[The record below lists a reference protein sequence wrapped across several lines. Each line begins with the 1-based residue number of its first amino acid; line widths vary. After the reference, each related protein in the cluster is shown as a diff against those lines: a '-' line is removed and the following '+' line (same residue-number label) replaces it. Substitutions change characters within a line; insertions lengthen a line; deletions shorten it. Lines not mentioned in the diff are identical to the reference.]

1 MLCPLPLQGDCG
13 VRRKWYNSDMKT
25 ILFALSV
32 PVSLLLSAAE
42 IDFNDGWKW
51 HRGGEKSWRPVDI
64 PHDFMIESPWNGSEN
79 HSQRVF
85 KPLGEA
91 FYRKSFAYDPA
102 WEGKRV
108 LLDFGGIMF
117 FGDVKVNGKKVAE
130 TEYGYLGFEADVT
143 DRLRKDAPNVVEV
156 WAKVGGGNNGSR
168 WYTGGGLYRGVKLRV
183 VNERRIAR
191 HGVFV
196 RTKGETAVV
205 EVEMEGCRGLG
216 DDLELVAEILDGDK
230 SVATTRGRVTK
241 GDNRRHFSVPLPPV
255 EVKGAKRWSPES
267 PNLYTLITEVRERGI
282 VGVHSSSSRKEED
295 FHSPTPTRISNFTE
309 EQGKLLD
316 RCETRFGFR
325 DIAFSKERGFEIDG
339 RHIFLKGQ
347 SNHHDLGALGAA
359 AYPDAIRRYLR
370 TIKEF
375 GFNSVRCSHNPYSEE
390 FYDIA
395 DEEGI
400 VVVDEICDKWVRNWA
415 GRKPYLEMWPQ
426 LVTEW
431 VKRDRNHPSVV
442 MWSLGNELQMNESY
456 HDAQF
461 EDWGVTTY
469 RMMDVVVK
477 RWDATRPTTV
487 AMFPTRANGIGKN
500 DKRFSDKAY
509 WIAPELAQATE
520 VASFNYQWP
529 AYGEYL
535 RNSPGMILYQSEA
548 TTSEWL
554 DPYFGMDR
562 ARTVGCSYWGATEYW
577 GESNAWPKKGWNWS
591 FFSHTMK
598 PYPQAWL
605 IKSGFDRKTPV
616 THIGVVES
624 SETQEWNE
632 VKSGQQVLREN
643 WNRKPGE
650 NVGVW
655 VFSNAPEVELFLN
668 GRSLG
673 KKRVV
678 RPPEGD
684 GTWRCAKGEK
694 IHAVSYK
701 VAWEP
706 GELKAVG
713 SNGAEH
719 AIRTSGPAVG
729 IKIDREPSSESATLA
744 YFWLTAIDANGLY
757 VPDATMDVKVS
768 VKGPGRLLALDD
780 GDHYTDQLFNVD
792 TKKMKEGYLLAII
805 RRTGPGDIAISAEH

>member
-1 MLCPLPLQGDCG
+1 
-13 VRRKWYNSDMKT
+13 MKFT
-25 ILFALSV
+25 IAVVAGIISIAGA
-32 PVSLLLSAAE
+32 SAVE
-42 IDFNDGWKW
+42 IDFNDSWEW
-51 HRGGEKSWRPVDI
+51 RYGGEKEWRAVDL
-64 PHDFMIESPWNGSEN
+64 PHDFMIESPWNGSAN

-91 FYRKSFAYDPA
+91 FYRKSFAYDPS

-117 FGDVKVNGKKVAE
+117 FGDVRLNGTKVAE
-130 TEYGYLGFEADVT
+130 TEYGYLGFET
-143 DRLRKDAPNVVEV
+143 DITEQLKKDAPNLVEV
-156 WAKVGGGNNGSR
+156 WAKVGGGKNGSR
-168 WYTGGGLYRGVKLRV
+168 WYTGGGLYRSVKLKV

-191 HGVFV
+191 HGVCV
-196 RTKGETAVV
+196 RTKGETAEV
-205 EVEMEGCRGLG
+205 EVEIEGCRGLG
-216 DDLELVAEILDGDK
+216 DDLELIAEILDGGK
-230 SVATTRGRVTK
+230 SVATTRGPVTK
-241 GDNRRHFSVPLPPV
+241 GDNRRRFSVPLPPM
-255 EVKGAKRWSPES
+255 EVKGTKRWSPET
-267 PNLYTLITEVRERGI
+267 PNLYSLKVSLRGGSAVLDERMI
-282 VGVHSSSSRKEED
+282 
-295 FHSPTPTRISNFTE
+295 
-309 EQGKLLD
+309 
-316 RCETRFGFR
+316 RFGFR

-339 RHIFLKGQ
+339 RHIFLNGQ
-347 SNHHDLGALGAA
+347 SNHHDLGAIGVA
-359 AYPDAIRRYLR
+359 AYPDAIRRYFR
-370 TIKEF
+370 AIKEF

-442 MWSLGNELQMNESY
+442 MWSLGNELQMNEGY
-456 HDAQF
+456 HDATF

-477 RWDATRPTTV
+477 RWDTTRPTTV
-487 AMFPTRANGIGKN
+487 AMFPTRANGIGRKDRRFN
-500 DKRFSDKAY
+500 DPAY
-509 WIAPELAQATE
+509 IVAPELAQVTE

-535 RNSPGMILYQSEA
+535 KHNPDMIVYQSEA

-562 ARTVGCSYWGATEYW
+562 AKMVGCSYWGATEYW
-577 GESNAWPKKGWNWS
+577 GESNKYPKKGWNWS

-616 THIGVVES
+616 VRIGVVQTDER
-624 SETQEWNE
+624 ETWND
-632 VKSGQQVLREN
+632 VSSGQQALREN
-643 WNRKPGE
+643 WNRKAGE
-650 NVGVW
+650 KTPVW

-673 KKRVV
+673 KKGVV

-684 GTWRCAKGEK
+684 GAWRCTNGEK
-694 IHAVSYK
+694 IHAAFFEVD
-701 VAWEP
+701 WEP

-719 AIRTSGPAVG
+719 SIRTTGPAVG
-729 IKIDREPSSESATLA
+729 LKLRREEGGEQLA
-744 YFWLTAIDANGLY
+744 YVWIEAVDAKGLV
-757 VPDATMDVKVS
+757 VPDAATEVAVS
-768 VKGPGRLLALDD
+768 VNGPGRLVALDD
-780 GDHYTDQLFNVD
+780 GDHYTDLLFNVD

-805 RRTGPGDIAISAEH
+805 RRMGEGEIVLAATDAKTGASVSCKLWPASADR

>member
-1 MLCPLPLQGDCG
+1 
-13 VRRKWYNSDMKT
+13 MKT

-32 PVSLLLSAAE
+32 SVALLLSAAD
-42 IDFNDGWKW
+42 IDFNSGWEWK
-51 HRGGEKSWRPVDI
+51 RGGEKSWRAVDI

-91 FYRKSFAYDPA
+91 FYRKSFAYDLA

-130 TEYGYLGFEADVT
+130 TEYGYLGFETDVT
-143 DRLRKDAPNVVEV
+143 EHLRKDVPNIVEV
-156 WAKVGGGNNGSR
+156 WAKVGGGRSGSR
-168 WYTGGGLYRGVKLRV
+168 WYTGGGLYRGVKLRI

-196 RTKGETAVV
+196 MTKGETAQV
-205 EVEMEGCRGLG
+205 EVELEGCRGLG
-216 DDLELVAEILDGDK
+216 DDLELVAEILDGGK
-230 SVATTRGRVTK
+230 TVATMRAPVTK
-241 GDNRRHFSVPLPPV
+241 GDNRRRFSVELPSI
-255 EVKGAKRWSPES
+255 EIKGAKRWLPET
-267 PNLYTLITEVRERGI
+267 PNLYTIKVSLCDG
-282 VGVHSSSSRKEED
+282 
-295 FHSPTPTRISNFTE
+295 NAA
-309 EQGKLLD
+309 LD
-316 RCETRFGFR
+316 EKTVRFGFR

-339 RHIFLKGQ
+339 RHVFLNGQ

-359 AYPDAIRRYLR
+359 AYSDAIRRYLR

-400 VVVDEICDKWVRNWA
+400 VVVDEITDKWKGCWA

-442 MWSLGNELQMNESY
+442 MWSVGNELQMNETC
-456 HDAQF
+456 HDAMF

-477 RWDATRPTTV
+477 RWDPTRPTTV
-487 AMFPTRANGIGKN
+487 AMFPTRANGIGRKDSRFN
-500 DKRFSDKAY
+500 DSAHMV
-509 WIAPELAQATE
+509 APELAQVTE

-529 AYGEYL
+529 ADQMYL
-535 RNSPGMILYQSEA
+535 KHNPDMIVYQSEA

-554 DPYFGMDR
+554 APYFGMDR
-562 ARTVGCSYWGATEYW
+562 AKMVGCSYWGATEYW
-577 GESNAWPKKGWNWS
+577 GESNKYPKKGWNWS

-605 IKSGFDRKTPV
+605 MKSGFDRKTPV
-616 THIGVVES
+616 VRIGVVQADER
-624 SETQEWNE
+624 ETWND
-632 VKSGQQVLREN
+632 VSSGQQALREN
-643 WNRKPGE
+643 WNRKQGDTAQ
-650 NVGVW
+650 VW

-673 KKRVV
+673 KKSVPL
-678 RPPEGD
+678 PPPGD
-684 GTWRCAKGEK
+684 APWTSAKGEK

-713 SNGAEH
+713 SSGAEH
-719 AIRTSGPAVG
+719 SIRTSGPAVG

-768 VKGPGRLLALDD
+768 VNGPGRLLALDD

-792 TKKMKEGYLLAII
+792 TKKMKEGYLLAIV

>member
-1 MLCPLPLQGDCG
+1 MKFSIAAVAILISLAG
-13 VRRKWYNSDMKT
+13 V
-25 ILFALSV
+25 
-32 PVSLLLSAAE
+32 SAVE
-42 IDFNDGWKW
+42 VDFNDGWEW
-51 HRGGEKSWRPVDI
+51 RYGGEKAWRAVDL
-64 PHDFMIESPWNGSEN
+64 PHDFMIESPWDGSAN
-79 HSQRVF
+79 HSQRVY

-117 FGDVKVNGKKVAE
+117 FGDVRVNGQKVAE

-143 DRLRKDAPNVVEV
+143 EHLKKDALNLVEV
-156 WAKVGGGNNGSR
+156 WAKVGGGKNGSR
-168 WYTGGGLYRGVKLRV
+168 WYTGGGLYRSVKLKA

-191 HGVFV
+191 HGVCV
-196 RTKGETAVV
+196 RTKGETAEV
-205 EVEMEGCRGLG
+205 EVELEGCRGLR
-216 DDLELVAEILDGDK
+216 DDIAIAAEIRDGDTV
-230 SVATTRGRVTK
+230 VATTRGLVAK
-241 GDNRRHFSVPLPPV
+241 GDNRSRFPVPLQPMT
-255 EVKGAKRWSPES
+255 VKGAKRWSPET
-267 PNLYTLITEVRERGI
+267 PNLYSLVIELRERGP
-282 VGVHSSSSRKEED
+282 GNGER
-295 FHSPTPTRISNFTE
+295 
-309 EQGKLLD
+309 GKLLD

-325 DIAFSKERGFEIDG
+325 DISFSKERGFEIDG

-359 AYPDAIRRYLR
+359 AHPDAIRRYFR
-370 TIKEF
+370 AIKEF

-400 VVVDEICDKWVRNWA
+400 VVVDEITDKWKGYWA

-442 MWSLGNELQMNESY
+442 MWSLGTELQMSESC
-456 HDAQF
+456 HDATF

-469 RMMDVVVK
+469 RMMDIVVK

-487 AMFPTRANGIGKN
+487 AMYPSRANGIKWK
-500 DKRFSDKAY
+500 DRLFDDPEHVL
-509 WIAPELAQATE
+509 APELARATE
-520 VASFNYQWP
+520 IASFNYTWES
-529 AYGEYL
+529 YFDYL
-535 RNSPGMILYQSEA
+535 KRSPDLIVYQSEA
-548 TTSEWL
+548 TTSQWL

-562 ARTVGCSYWGATEYW
+562 AKMVGCSYWGATEYW
-577 GESNAWPKKGWNWS
+577 GEANKYPKKGWNWS

-605 IKSGFDRKTPV
+605 IKSGFDRATPV
-616 THIGVVES
+616 VRIGVVQSDER
-624 SETQEWNE
+624 ETWND
-632 VKSGQQVLREN
+632 VQSGQQALREN
-643 WNRKPGE
+643 WNRKAGE
-650 NVGVW
+650 KLPVW

-684 GTWRCAKGEK
+684 GAWRCAKDEK
-694 IHAVSYK
+694 IHAVLFE

-713 SNGAEH
+713 SNGATH
-719 AIRTSGPAVG
+719 AIRTTGPAAGLAFAVESYPELSFVW
-729 IKIDREPSSESATLA
+729 IKAVDK
-744 YFWLTAIDANGLY
+744 DGQD
-757 VPDATMDVKVS
+757 VPDATTEVKVS
-768 VKGPGRLLALDD
+768 VDGPGRLVALDD
-780 GDHYTDQLFNVD
+780 GDHSTDLLFNVD
-792 TKKMKEGYLLAII
+792 TKKMKEGYLLAIV
-805 RRTGPGDIAISAEH
+805 RRTGEGKIKLSANGIVQNL

>member
-1 MLCPLPLQGDCG
+1 
-13 VRRKWYNSDMKT
+13 MKT
-25 ILFALSV
+25 ILFTLSV
-32 PVSLLLSAAE
+32 PVALLLSAADF
-42 IDFNDGWKW
+42 DFNDGWEW
-51 HRGGEKSWRPVDI
+51 RRGGEKAWRAVDI
-64 PHDFMIESPWNGSEN
+64 PHDFMIESPWDGSAN

-117 FGDVKVNGKKVAE
+117 FGDVRVNGKKVAK
-130 TEYGYLGFEADVT
+130 TEYGYLGFET
-143 DRLRKDAPNVVEV
+143 DITEQLKKDAPNVVEV
-156 WAKVGGGNNGSR
+156 WAKVGGGKNGCR

-196 RTKGETAVV
+196 RTKGETAEV
-205 EVEMEGCRGLG
+205 EVELDGCRGLS
-216 DDLELVAEILDGDK
+216 DDLEIVAEILDGEK
-230 SVATTRGRVTK
+230 SVATTRGPVTK
-241 GDNRRHFSVPLPPV
+241 GDNRRRFSVPLPPM
-255 EVKGAKRWSPES
+255 EVKGAKRWSPEA
-267 PNLYTLITEVRERGI
+267 PNLYSLVTEVREQGI

-309 EQGKLLD
+309 ERGRLLD

-325 DIAFSKERGFEIDG
+325 DISFSKERGFEIDG
-339 RHIFLKGQ
+339 RHVFLNGQ
-347 SNHHDLGALGAA
+347 SNHNDLGALGVA
-359 AYPDAIRRYLR
+359 AYPDAIRRYFR
-370 TIKEF
+370 AIKEF

-442 MWSLGNELQMNESY
+442 MWSVGNELQMNEGY

-477 RWDATRPTTV
+477 RWDPTRPTTV
-487 AMFPTRANGIGKN
+487 AMFPTRANGIGRKDRRFN
-500 DKRFSDKAY
+500 DPAY
-509 WIAPELAQATE
+509 VVAPELAQVTD

-529 AYGEYL
+529 AYATYL
-535 RNSPGMILYQSEA
+535 KHNPDMIVYQSEA

-554 DPYFGMDR
+554 APYFGMDR
-562 ARTVGCSYWGATEYW
+562 AKMVGCSYWGATEYW
-577 GESNAWPKKGWNWS
+577 GESNKYPKKGWNWS

-605 IKSGFDRKTPV
+605 MKSGFDRNTPV
-616 THIGVVES
+616 VRIGVVQSDER
-624 SETQEWNE
+624 ETWND
-632 VKSGQQVLREN
+632 VQSGQQALREN
-643 WNRKPGE
+643 WNRKQGE
-650 NVGVW
+650 TTQVW

-673 KKRVV
+673 KKRVPL
-678 RPPEGD
+678 PPPGD
-684 GTWRCAKGEK
+684 APWTSAKGEN
-694 IHAVSYK
+694 IHAVSYE

-706 GELKAVG
+706 GELKVVG

-719 AIRTSGPAVG
+719 AIRTSGPAVDV
-729 IKIDREPSSESATLA
+729 KIDREVAPASASLV
-744 YFWLTAIDANGLY
+744 YFWLTAIDANGLP
-757 VPDATMDVKVS
+757 VPDATTEVKVS
-768 VKGPGRLLALDD
+768 VKGPGRLVALDD
-780 GDHYTDQLFNVD
+780 GDHCTDQLFNVD
-792 TKKMKEGYLLAII
+792 TKKMKEGYLLAIV
-805 RRTGPGDIAISAEH
+805 RRTGPGDIDVACGLSDQAE

>member
-1 MLCPLPLQGDCG
+1 
-13 VRRKWYNSDMKT
+13 MKFP
-25 ILFALSV
+25 IAVVAGIISIAGA
-32 PVSLLLSAAE
+32 SAVE
-42 IDFNDGWKW
+42 IDFNDGWEW
-51 HRGGEKSWRPVDI
+51 RYGGEKEWRAVDL
-64 PHDFMIESPWNGSEN
+64 PHDFMIESPWDGSAN

-91 FYRKSFAYDPA
+91 FYKKSFQYDPS

-143 DRLRKDAPNVVEV
+143 EHLKKDSPNVVEV
-156 WAKVGGGNNGSR
+156 WAKVGGGGNGSR
-168 WYTGGGLYRGVKLRV
+168 WYTGGGLYRSVKLKV

-196 RTKGETAVV
+196 RTKGETAEV
-205 EVEMEGCRGLG
+205 EVELEGCRGLG
-216 DDLELVAEILDGDK
+216 DDLELVAEVLDGEK
-230 SVATTRGRVTK
+230 SVATTRGPVAK
-241 GDNRRHFSVPLPPV
+241 GDNRRRFSVPLPPM
-255 EVKGAKRWSPES
+255 EIKGAKRWSPET
-267 PNLYTLITEVRERGI
+267 PNLYSLVIELREWGT
-282 VGVHSSSSRKEED
+282 GNGESSSAKASED
-295 FHSPTPTRISNFTE
+295 KRGT
-309 EQGKLLD
+309 GKLLD

-325 DIAFSKERGFEIDG
+325 DISFSKERGFEIDG
-339 RHIFLKGQ
+339 RHIFLNGQ
-347 SNHHDLGALGAA
+347 SNHNDLGALGVA
-359 AYPDAIRRYLR
+359 AYPDAIRRYFR
-370 TIKEF
+370 AIKEF

-442 MWSLGNELQMNESY
+442 MWSLGNELQMNEGY

-477 RWDATRPTTV
+477 RWDPTRPTTV
-487 AMFPTRANGIGKN
+487 AMFPTRANGIGRKDRRFN
-500 DKRFSDKAY
+500 DPAY
-509 WIAPELAQATE
+509 IIAPELAQVTE
-520 VASFNYQWP
+520 ISSFNYQWP
-529 AYGEYL
+529 AYETYL
-535 RNSPGMILYQSEA
+535 KHNPDMIVYQSEA

-562 ARTVGCSYWGATEYW
+562 ARMVGCSYWGATEYW
-577 GESNAWPKKGWNWS
+577 GESNKYPKKGWNWS

-598 PYPQAWL
+598 PYPQSWL
-605 IKSGFDRKTPV
+605 IKSGFDRETPV
-616 THIGVVES
+616 VRIGVVQTDER
-624 SETQEWNE
+624 ETWND
-632 VKSGQQVLREN
+632 VSSGQQALREN
-643 WNRKPGE
+643 WNRKQGD
-650 NVGVW
+650 VAQVW

-673 KKRVV
+673 KKRVPL
-678 RPPEGD
+678 PPPGD
-684 GTWRCAKGEK
+684 APWRCSKGEK
-694 IHAVSYK
+694 IHAVSYD

-706 GELKAVG
+706 GELKAVCSSG
-713 SNGAEH
+713 VEH

-729 IKIDREPSSESATLA
+729 IKIEQEPTSESSTLV
-744 YFWLTAIDANGLY
+744 YFWLKAVDADGRY
-757 VPDATMDVKVS
+757 VPDATLDVKVS
-768 VKGPGRLLALDD
+768 VNGPGLLLALDD

-792 TKKMKEGYLLAII
+792 AKKMKEGYLLAIV
-805 RRTGPGDIAISAEH
+805 RRTSPGDIALDASILP

>member
-1 MLCPLPLQGDCG
+1 
-13 VRRKWYNSDMKT
+13 MKT

-32 PVSLLLSAAE
+32 PVALHLSAVD
-42 IDFNDGWKW
+42 IDFNFGWEW
-51 HRGGEKSWRPVDI
+51 RRGGESEWRAVDL
-64 PHDFMIESPWNGSEN
+64 PHDFMIDLPWDEN
-79 HSQRVF
+79 AAHSQCAF

-91 FYRKSFAYDPA
+91 FYRKSFAYDKS
-102 WEGKRV
+102 WEGRRV
-108 LLDFGGIMF
+108 ILDFGGIMF
-117 FGDVKVNGKKVAE
+117 FGDVRVNGKKVAE
-130 TEYGYLGFEADVT
+130 TEYGYLGFET
-143 DRLRKDAPNVVEV
+143 DITDCIKKDAPNLVEV
-156 WAKVGGGNNGSR
+156 WAKVGGGNSGSR
-168 WYTGGGLYRGVKLRV
+168 WYTGGGLYRGVKMKV

-196 RTKGETAVV
+196 RTKGETAQV
-205 EVEMEGCRGLG
+205 EVELEGCRGLS
-216 DDLELVAEILDGDK
+216 DDLELVAEILDGER
-230 SVATTRGRVTK
+230 SVATTRGFVTK
-241 GDNRRHFSVPLPPV
+241 GDNRRRFPVDLPPV
-255 EVKGAKRWSPES
+255 EVKGAKRWSPEA
-267 PNLYTLITEVRERGI
+267 PNLYSLVVEVCDRGTGNGERGT
-282 VGVHSSSSRKEED
+282 GNGERG
-295 FHSPTPTRISNFTE
+295 R
-309 EQGKLLD
+309 LLD

-339 RHIFLKGQ
+339 RHVFLKGQ

-359 AYPDAIRRYLR
+359 AYPDAIRRYFR

-400 VVVDEICDKWVRNWA
+400 VVVDEVVDKWKGYWA
-415 GRKPYLEMWPQ
+415 GRKPYLEIWPQ

-442 MWSLGNELQMNESY
+442 MWSLGNELQMRETC
-456 HDAQF
+456 HDAIF

-469 RMMDVVVK
+469 RMMDIVVK
-477 RWDATRPTTV
+477 RWDPTRQTTI
-487 AMFPTRANGIGKN
+487 AMFPSRANGISRN
-500 DKRFSDKAY
+500 DKRFNDPAY
-509 WIAPELAQATE
+509 VVAPELAQVTE
-520 VASFNYQWP
+520 ISSFNYQWP
-529 AYGEYL
+529 AYATYL
-535 RNSPGMILYQSEA
+535 KRNPDMIVYQSEA

-554 DPYFGMDR
+554 APYFGMDR
-562 ARTVGCSYWGATEYW
+562 AKMVGCSYWGATEYW
-577 GESNAWPKKGWNWS
+577 GESNKYPKKGWNWS

-605 IKSGFDRKTPV
+605 MKSGFDRKAPV
-616 THIGVVES
+616 VRIGVVQSDER
-624 SETQEWNE
+624 ETWND
-632 VKSGQQVLREN
+632 VRSGQQALREN
-643 WNRKPGE
+643 WNRKQGDE
-650 NVGVW
+650 ARVW

-668 GRSLG
+668 GCSLG
-673 KKRVV
+673 KKLVPL
-678 RPPEGD
+678 PPPGD
-684 GTWRCAKGEK
+684 APWTSAKGEK

-768 VKGPGRLLALDD
+768 VQGPGRLLALDD

-792 TKKMKEGYLLAII
+792 TKKMKEGYLLAIV
-805 RRTGPGDIAISAEH
+805 RRTGPGDIALSAEH